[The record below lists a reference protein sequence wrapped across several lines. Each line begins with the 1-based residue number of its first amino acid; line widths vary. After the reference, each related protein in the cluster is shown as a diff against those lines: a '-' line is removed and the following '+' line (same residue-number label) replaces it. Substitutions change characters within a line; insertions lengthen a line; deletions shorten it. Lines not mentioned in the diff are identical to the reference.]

1 MVQMEAG
8 RKSRRTRDERAA
20 LILDT
25 AARLFYARGVHEVG
39 MDSLIAETGLGKATV
54 YRLYG
59 SKADLIG
66 AYLGRLSREILE
78 AIDGDLAT
86 GDPTDAINGV
96 LDAIEADIGR
106 EGFRG
111 CPFNNASIEFA
122 DPDHPARRAARD
134 YRQALANRLQAAAT
148 QLTGHDADGRR
159 LGRELAVLV
168 DGAYTSAAHLGPEG
182 PASDGLRLA
191 RRLVRDPELRTLP
204 GRRGTA

>member
-1 MVQMEAG
+1 MEAE
-8 RKSRRTRDERAA
+8 RKSRRTQDERAA

-54 YRLYG
+54 YRLYA

-78 AIDGDLAT
+78 AIDRDLAT
-86 GDPTDAINGV
+86 GDPAEAINRV
-96 LDAIEADIGR
+96 LDAIEADISR
-106 EGFRG
+106 DGFRG

-134 YRQALANRLQAAAT
+134 YRRALADRLQSASVE
-148 QLTGHDADGRR
+148 LTGDRDDGRR
-159 LGRELAVLV
+159 LGSELAALV
-168 DGAYTSAAHLGPEG
+168 DGAYTSAAHLGPDG
-182 PASDGLRLA
+182 PARDGLRLA
-191 RRLVRDPELRTLP
+191 RRLVRDPKLRSRP